1 MNKETYS
8 KEAMKFAAYDDKMY
22 PFWAVLEELGEFAG
36 KIAKSLRGD
45 KELDMEALR
54 KEAGDVL
61 WQLNAKQVEQKS
73 MELYDSKYC
82 DFSDI
87 VREVASDEMSADWVA
102 QQFEEFIGTH
112 FSMNPDEIRQE
123 NIDKLTDR
131 KNRGKIKGDGD
142 NR

>member
-61 WQLNAKQVEQKS
+61 WQLNACDHEKDTCKYS
-73 MELYDSKYC
+73 DAYLDFELVVRDVIDTKLNNARES
-82 DFSDI
+82 FS
-87 VREVASDEMSADWVA
+87 R
-102 QQFEEFIGTH
+102 FIEDC
-112 FSMNPDEIRQE
+112 FNMNPDEIRQE